1 MLIRCLAAAVA
12 AVALLPAAA
21 MADPVTIG
29 LHSTADGGTA
39 ALAPAPFTGGTHTV
53 GAVTLPSA
61 EATVTI
67 AVSGLTA
74 NTNYLMEIIVYG
86 ASSAWNT
93 LRAEVLDPLD
103 GDDALDVAPYH
114 AGVPAGYSTSNTR
127 DGFSF
132 AQSSGLERSAVYAGG
147 SGSVMADEDGNG
159 GDVVMFSN
167 LAGSTGAVRVLFGL
181 RDYHGGRNFL
191 VTLSAAD
198 AAATP
203 EPASMLLIG
212 TGLAGLAAARRRRRL
227 AAAERLS

>member
-1 MLIRCLAAAVA
+1 MLTRCLAAAVA
-12 AVALLPAAA
+12 AVVLLPAAA
-21 MADPVTIG
+21 MAEPVTIG
-29 LHSTADGGTA
+29 VHSTADGGTA
-39 ALAPAPFTGGTHTV
+39 ALAPAPFTGGTLTV

-61 EATVTI
+61 DATVTI

-132 AQSSGLERSAVYAGG
+132 AQSAGLERSAVYAGG
-147 SGSVMADEDGNG
+147 SGSVMADENTNG

-191 VTLSAAD
+191 VTLNAEDA

-227 AAAERLS
+227 AAASEV